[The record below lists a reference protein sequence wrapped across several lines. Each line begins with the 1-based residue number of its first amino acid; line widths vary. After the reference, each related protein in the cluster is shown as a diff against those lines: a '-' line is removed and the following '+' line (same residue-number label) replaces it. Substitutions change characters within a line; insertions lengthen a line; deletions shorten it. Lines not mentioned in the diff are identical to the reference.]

1 MTAPLLVVGA
11 GFAGFWAAVAASRV
25 LDGAAPVTLVAPSP
39 VLQLRPRLYE
49 ARPETLGLDLRP
61 LLAQVGVGYTA
72 AKAIGIDAAASQ
84 LLLADDQRL
93 PFTRL
98 VVATGSV
105 MRRPPIPGADL
116 ALSIDTQAEA
126 IAVDQRLR
134 ALALADG
141 VKGSAPPRIV
151 VVGAGFTGLELVLA
165 LRDRLDAHR
174 PGAGDRAQLTLVDCG
189 AWPGQA
195 LGEGPRAAI
204 DDALAA
210 AAVHLRM
217 GAAVA
222 AITPDGLTL
231 AGGEAI
237 AADMVLLSTGM
248 VAAGFSR
255 HVPGTHDAIGR
266 VQVDAD
272 LRAPAAPAIFVT
284 GDAAAADTGDGHLAL
299 QSCQHALQLG
309 RVAGENAALD
319 LLGHPTR
326 AYAQPRYV
334 TCLDLGRSGAV
345 FTEGWDRVLVDA
357 GAAMGRRKRYI
368 NEVVIYPPAGADRAT
383 LLAASRTSP

>member
-25 LDGAAPVTLVAPSP
+25 LDGAVPVTLVAPSP
-39 VLQLRPRLYE
+39 VLQLRPRLYQ
-49 ARPETLGLDLRP
+49 ARPETLGLELRP
-61 LLAQVGVGYTA
+61 LLAQVGVGYLA
-72 AKAIGIDAAASQ
+72 ATAIGIDAAASQ
-84 LLLADDQRL
+84 LPLEDDKRL

-105 MRRPPIPGADL
+105 MRRPPILGADL

-126 IAVDQRLR
+126 IVVDQRLR
-134 ALALADG
+134 ALALADA
-141 VKGSAPPRIV
+141 SPRIV

-174 PGAGDRAQLTLVDCG
+174 PGAGNHAQLTLVDRG

-204 DDALAA
+204 ADALAA

-222 AITPDGLTL
+222 AITPHGLTL
-231 AGGEAI
+231 DGGEAI
-237 AADMVLLSTGM
+237 AADLVLLSTGM

-255 HVPGTHDAIGR
+255 QVPSTHDALGR
-266 VQVDAD
+266 VQVDVD
-272 LRAPAAPAIFVT
+272 LRAPAAPAVFVI

-319 LLGHPTR
+319 LLGRPTR

-357 GAAMGRRKRYI
+357 GAAMGQRKRDI
-368 NEVVIYPPAGADRAT
+368 NEVVIYPPVGADRDA
-383 LLAASRTSP
+383 LLAASRTST